1 MRSFN
6 LLMPPLFL
14 FLDCNDAQ
22 PLNMINASEGTF
34 TAFCCTFSV
43 TLPNFEMILNVD
55 EQICC
60 RYKGGEKSFTYSV
73 FLAPALL
80 PEEWH

>member
-1 MRSFN
+1 
-6 LLMPPLFL
+6 MPPLFL
-14 FLDCNDAQ
+14 FLDCTDTQ

-34 TAFCCTFSV
+34 TAFWCRFSI
-43 TLPNFEMILNVD
+43 TLPNFEMILNAD

-60 RYKGGEKSFTYSV
+60 RYKGGEKSITYSV